1 MQDLSSLIRY
11 QTPGSLQ
18 WKHGVLTT
26 GPPGES
32 YTTVAATNASTNGAR
47 VAVAGGGGQGQEKE
61 KAETPNSSKAEV
73 CSMKMKA
80 LKEK

>member
-1 MQDLSSLIRY
+1 M
-11 QTPGSLQ
+11 GSLLC
-18 WKHGVLTT
+18 WRR
-26 GPPGES
+26 E
-32 YTTVAATNASTNGAR
+32 A
-47 VAVAGGGGQGQEKE
+47 GGGQGQEKE